1 MYQVNL
7 ESYHGPLDLLLYLV
21 RKNEVDILDIP
32 IARIA
37 AEFFDYLG
45 ILQTTIDIEWAG
57 DFLVMAATLME
68 IKSRMLLPQKE
79 EQAGEP
85 ADDPRRE
92 IVRQLMEY
100 RRTKEAAGELER
112 RIEERQFHVART
124 PPDDQEGATS
134 PRFRPVEMW
143 DLVSA
148 FARLIRETQSHQSI
162 DIGADDTPQTAFR
175 DMIRRELASR
185 GRLSLAEV
193 IAPPRTRIR
202 LIGYFLALLELL
214 KLHEVFLEQT
224 EEFGMIWLTPNL
236 MPRLARSADEPD
248 DDESPPAAPP

>member
-1 MYQVNL
+1 MYQINL

-32 IARIA
+32 IAKIA
-37 AEFFDYLG
+37 AEFFEYLG
-45 ILQTTIDIEWAG
+45 IIQTTIDIEWAG

-79 EQAGEP
+79 EREADT

-112 RIEERQFHVART
+112 RIEERQFHVPRIQ
-124 PPDDQEGATS
+124 PDDQEGATS

-148 FARLIRETQSHQSI
+148 FARLLRETHTHQAI
-162 DIGADDTPQTAFR
+162 EIGSDDTPQTAYR
-175 DMIRRELASR
+175 EMIRLALGTQ
-185 GRLSLAEV
+185 GRMSLMEV
-193 IAPPRTRIR
+193 ITPPRTRVR

-214 KLHEVFLEQT
+214 KQGEVSLEQPET
-224 EEFGMIWLTPNL
+224 FGMIWLVPSA
-236 MPRLARSADEPD
+236 MPRLAREPGD
-248 DDESPPAAPP
+248 TFE